1 VDILTI
7 RNKREKPR
15 KNVNGL
21 SESSVLSA
29 RKIKTEVTMRKIVA
43 FFAVPFL
50 LLAFFPGQGLA
61 QKAEFTFKVHHF
73 LPAGSNAQTKLIQP
87 WADRITA
94 ESGGRIAVEIYPS
107 MQLGGK
113 PPQLYDQ
120 VRDGVVDVVWTLPG
134 YTPGRF
140 PISELFELPFMAASA
155 EATTQALQEF
165 SQTYLKEEFRHV
177 HPLLFHVHA
186 PGLFHMVSNQVKTME
201 DLKGLKVRGPTPSAT
216 QSLKALGATP
226 VGMPVPEVPQALATQ
241 VIDGALI
248 PWEVGKALRIHE
260 LTKYHTEAGGD
271 RGVYTAVFLFAMNRK
286 TYDSLPDDLKKI
298 VDKNSGMNIAQEI
311 GQAFDHAE
319 IEGRELAKQKG
330 NVFYTLPP
338 EEVKRWKQATR
349 PVVDAWL
356 ENIQKKGQNGK
367 ELLETA
373 ENLINKYS
381 NPTTK

>member
-1 VDILTI
+1 
-7 RNKREKPR
+7 
-15 KNVNGL
+15 
-21 SESSVLSA
+21 
-29 RKIKTEVTMRKIVA
+29 
-43 FFAVPFL
+43 
-50 LLAFFPGQGLA
+50 
-61 QKAEFTFKVHHF
+61 
-73 LPAGSNAQTKLIQP
+73 
-87 WADRITA
+87 
-94 ESGGRIAVEIYPS
+94 
-107 MQLGGK
+107 
-113 PPQLYDQ
+113 
-120 VRDGVVDVVWTLPG
+120 
-134 YTPGRF
+134 
-140 PISELFELPFMAASA
+140 
-155 EATTQALQEF
+155 
-165 SQTYLKEEFRHV
+165 
-177 HPLLFHVHA
+177 
-186 PGLFHMVSNQVKTME
+186 
-201 DLKGLKVRGPTPSAT
+201 
-216 QSLKALGATP
+216 LKALGATP